1 MLLSKCVVGDSKN
14 LKFIKEQEVY
24 LVFWVGFIKSG
35 LFRSLGIKIHLS
47 KMPLLS
53 PLFLKVLTSQ
63 HKR

>member
-24 LVFWVGFIKSG
+24 LVFWIGFIKSG
-35 LFRSLGIKIHLS
+35 FFRSLGIKINLS